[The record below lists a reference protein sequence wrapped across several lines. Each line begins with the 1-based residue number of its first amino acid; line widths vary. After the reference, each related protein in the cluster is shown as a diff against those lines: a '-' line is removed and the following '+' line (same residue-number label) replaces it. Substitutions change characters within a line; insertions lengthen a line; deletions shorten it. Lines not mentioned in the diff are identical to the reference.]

1 MSRNKQ
7 NSNGE
12 TLIGIV
18 TPVQWDRDDR
28 ISAVGL
34 SATDDE
40 EYWIENGEKFMGL
53 VQSRIEAVGKVRRDR
68 KQSRSIFIKR
78 FHVIENE

>member
-1 MSRNKQ
+1 MPKNK
-7 NSNGE
+7 NISDNE
-12 TLIGIV
+12 TLTGIV

-28 ISAVGL
+28 ISAVVI

-40 EYWIENGEKFMGL
+40 EYWVENSEKFLDL

-78 FHVIENE
+78 YRIIEDD

>member
-1 MSRNKQ
+1 MSKSKNISD
-7 NSNGE
+7 NE

-18 TPVQWDRDDR
+18 TPIQWDRDDR
-28 ISAVGL
+28 VSAVGL

-40 EYWIENGEKFMGL
+40 EYWIENGEKFIDL
-53 VQSRIEAVGKVRRDR
+53 VQSRIEAVGKIRRDR

-78 FHVIENE
+78 YRIIED

>member
-1 MSRNKQ
+1 MPKNK
-7 NSNGE
+7 NISDNE

-18 TPVQWDRDDR
+18 TPIQWDRDDR
-28 ISAVGL
+28 VSAVGL

-40 EYWIENGEKFMGL
+40 EYWIENGEKFFDL
-53 VQSRIEAVGKVRRDR
+53 VQSRIEAVGKIRRDR

-78 FHVIENE
+78 YRIIED

>member
-1 MSRNKQ
+1 MPKN
-7 NSNGE
+7 NHTSNNE
-12 TLIGIV
+12 TLVGIV
-18 TPVQWDRDDR
+18 TPMQWDRDDR

-40 EYWIENGEKFMGL
+40 EYWIENGEKFL
-53 VQSRIEAVGKVRRDR
+53 DLIQSRIEAVGKVRRDR

-78 FHVIENE
+78 YRVIEDE